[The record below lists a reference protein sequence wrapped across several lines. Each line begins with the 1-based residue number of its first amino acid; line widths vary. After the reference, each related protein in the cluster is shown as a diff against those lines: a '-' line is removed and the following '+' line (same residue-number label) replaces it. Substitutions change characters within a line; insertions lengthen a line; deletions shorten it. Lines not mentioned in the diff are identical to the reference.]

1 MGKDDKKKRAYFIE
15 RKQIEGDLE
24 ESENKYRSL
33 FENVQDV
40 FFETNLEGIILEISP
55 SIKYFSDF
63 NNDELLGTSIFN
75 LYFNPEDRNVLLN
88 TITLQ
93 GEIRDY
99 ELKLKT
105 KNGQIKVVSVNARLI
120 IDSDGRPNRI
130 DGSVRDITERKLTED
145 ALSESETKY
154 RYLFANNPQPM
165 WIYDLETL
173 TFLEVNQA
181 AINHYGYS
189 KEEFLSMT
197 IRDIRP
203 AEDIPALVNHLGLT
217 RPILNQAGTW
227 RHIKKNGEIIFV
239 EITSHLVL
247 INSRNARHVLIH
259 DITGRKLAEEALSK
273 SEQKYRNL
281 HESMIDG
288 FAYIDLL
295 GFIKDYNESFKQL
308 LGYSDE
314 ELSLLTYRD
323 FTPEK
328 WHDFEQ
334 RIITEQVLIRGF
346 SDIYEKEY
354 RKKDGTVFPVEVH
367 SFLMKND
374 NGKNEG
380 MWAIVRDITER
391 KRAEE
396 ALTESR
402 QQLLNIIDFLPDATF
417 VVDNEKK
424 VIAWNKAIEEMTGVQ
439 KQDMIGKR
447 DHAYAIPFYGKQQN
461 VFLDL
466 IDNNDEELNARYCD
480 VSRKGLSLH
489 AEIFAPALNNG
500 KGAYISVVGAPLFNG
515 SGERIGSIESIRDV
529 TDRKKADKAL
539 QESEERYRMLFER
552 SNDAI
557 FVVDISSGNY
567 LDANKSA
574 EILTGRPLDE
584 LKSIKTYELTPKD
597 AGKRIKMLRD
607 ANDSL
612 EMGEV
617 EYIRPDGTIRTAV
630 LNTIPISKDQ
640 VFGIAHDIT
649 DRKLAEEQLK
659 LSNQRVALHIQHTPL
674 AFIEFDLEGRV
685 RGWNPAAV
693 KIFGYSQ
700 EEAFGQYWTFI
711 VPQKVWSSVDGV
723 WEALVKQRG
732 GSRSSNENITKI
744 GQKISCEWYNTPLI
758 DSDGKTLGVAS
769 LVMDITDRKQA
780 VEALVKLKKAIYN
793 SGEAI
798 FLTDREGIFTFVNP
812 SFTSLYGFSSDEV
825 VGKTTPRIIKSG
837 VSDKSVYDY
846 FWQTLLNGDEV
857 KGELINKRKDGTLI
871 NIDGSATPIIDEE
884 KNIIGFLGIQRDITE
899 RKRAEERFRQQTD
912 AMEAAIDGMA
922 LLNADGNY
930 IYLNKSH
937 AEIYG
942 YDNASELIGAS
953 WRILYNIDE
962 LQRFDQEIMPE
973 LNQNG
978 HYQGRALGKKK
989 DGSTF
994 HQELSLTTLEN
1005 GGLICTVR
1013 DITERKKAEQELLIA
1028 KEKADESNRLKTA
1041 FLNNISHEIRTPF
1054 NGILG
1059 FLSIIQDFDLSGSE
1073 RDEYINIVNKSAFR
1087 LINTINE
1094 IVEISQIQTG
1104 QLKPIA
1110 SKVNIKRLIDDLFNK
1125 FKADAESKRL
1135 EYSLNND
1142 LPIDVTD
1149 ISTDSTKLN
1158 TILSILIGNA
1168 IKFTEAGSVE
1178 LGIKFRNK
1186 AQLGYIPDGSIGE
1199 PIELEFSVKDTGI
1212 GIPIDRQEAIFEL
1225 FMQADFSITRP
1236 FEGSGLGL
1244 SIAKAYVEMLGGEIW
1259 VESDPDNN
1267 SGRLG
1272 STFHFTLPYKVITV
1286 ERPGIDKRVSSDS
1299 TDNPIT
1305 PEVPELKILIVED
1318 DEISEM
1324 LLRKVVKS
1332 FSKEILHT
1340 TTGAEAVEAIRNNPD
1355 IDMILM
1361 DIRMPD
1367 LNGYE
1372 ATKQIRQFNEKV
1384 VIFAQTAFAQSGDR
1398 EMAIEAGCD
1407 DYIAKPVK
1415 KVELMELLQ
1424 RYFKK

>member
-1 MGKDDKKKRAYFIE
+1 MGKDDKKKKAYFIE
-15 RKQIEGDLE
+15 RKQIEGALE

-55 SIKYFSDF
+55 SIKYFSEF
-63 NNDELLGTSIFN
+63 NRDELLGTTIFN
-75 LYFNPEDRNVLLN
+75 LYCTPEDRNVLLN

-93 GEIRDY
+93 GEIQDY
-99 ELKLKT
+99 EIKLKT

-120 IDSDGRPNRI
+120 IGTDGRPDRI
-130 DGSVRDITERKLTED
+130 DGSVRDITERKLTEE

-197 IRDIRP
+197 IKDIRP
-203 AEDIPALVNHLGLT
+203 AEDIPALVDHLGLT
-217 RPILNQAGTW
+217 RPIFNQAGTW

-247 INSRNARHVLIH
+247 FNDRNARHVLIH

-281 HESMIDG
+281 HESMVDG
-288 FAYIDLL
+288 FAFIDMQ
-295 GFIKDYNESFKQL
+295 GYIKDYNESFKEL
-308 LGYSDE
+308 LGYSDQ
-314 ELSLLTYRD
+314 ELSLLNFRD

-328 WHDFEQ
+328 WQDFEHLLL
-334 RIITEQVLIRGF
+334 TEQVLIRGF

-367 SFLMKND
+367 TFLMKND
-374 NGKNEG
+374 TGKNEG

-447 DHAYAIPFYGKQQN
+447 DHAYAIPFYGKQLN

-466 IDNNDEELNARYCD
+466 IDNNDEELNARYSN

-489 AEIFAPALNNG
+489 AEIFAPALYNG
-500 KGAYISVVGAPLFNG
+500 KGAYISVEGAPLFNG
-515 SGERIGSIESIRDV
+515 SGERIGSIESIRDI
-529 TDRKKADKAL
+529 TNQKIADQAI
-539 QESEERYRMLFER
+539 QESEERYRTLFER

-557 FVVDISSGNY
+557 FLVDIPSRYY

-574 EILTGRPLDE
+574 EILTGRSLDE
-584 LKSIKTYELTPKD
+584 LKRAKTHELTPKD
-597 AGKRIKMLRD
+597 ASKRIKMLLD

-617 EYIRPDGTIRTAV
+617 EYVRPDGTIRTAV
-630 LNTIPISKDQ
+630 LSTIPLSKDQ

-649 DRKLAEEQLK
+649 ERKRAEEQLK
-659 LSNQRVALHIQHTPL
+659 LSNQRIALHIQHTPL

-711 VPQKVWSSVDGV
+711 VPQGVWSSVDGV

-769 LVMDITDRKQA
+769 LVMDIT
-780 VEALVKLKKAIYN
+780 
-793 SGEAI
+793 
-798 FLTDREGIFTFVNP
+798 
-812 SFTSLYGFSSDEV
+812 
-825 VGKTTPRIIKSG
+825 
-837 VSDKSVYDY
+837 
-846 FWQTLLNGDEV
+846 
-857 KGELINKRKDGTLI
+857 
-871 NIDGSATPIIDEE
+871 
-884 KNIIGFLGIQRDITE
+884 
-899 RKRAEERFRQQTD
+899 
-912 AMEAAIDGMA
+912 
-922 LLNADGNY
+922 
-930 IYLNKSH
+930 
-937 AEIYG
+937 
-942 YDNASELIGAS
+942 
-953 WRILYNIDE
+953 
-962 LQRFDQEIMPE
+962 
-973 LNQNG
+973 
-978 HYQGRALGKKK
+978 
-989 DGSTF
+989 
-994 HQELSLTTLEN
+994 
-1005 GGLICTVR
+1005 
-1013 DITERKKAEQELLIA
+1013 ERKKAEQELLIA

-1059 FLSIIQDFDLSGSE
+1059 FLSIIQDFDLTGSE
-1073 RDEYINIVNKSAFR
+1073 RDEYISIVNKSAYR
-1087 LINTINE
+1087 LINTIND

-1110 SKVNIKRLIDDLFNK
+1110 SEVNIKRLTDDLYNK
-1125 FKADAESKRL
+1125 FKTDAECQGL
-1135 EYSLNND
+1135 EFTINND
-1142 LPIDVTD
+1142 LPNDVAY

-1168 IKFTEAGSVE
+1168 IKFTEAGSVG
-1178 LGIKFRNK
+1178 LGIKFRIK
-1186 AQLGYIPDGSIGE
+1186 AQLGYTPDGSIGE
-1199 PIELEFSVKDTGI
+1199 PVELEFSVKDTGI

-1244 SIAKAYVEMLGGEIW
+1244 SIAKAYVEMLGGKIW

-1272 STFHFTLPYKVITV
+1272 STFYFTLPYKVITV
-1286 ERPGIDKRVSSDS
+1286 ERPGIDRRVSSDG

-1340 TTGAEAVEAIRNNPD
+1340 TSGAEAVEAIRNNPD

-1398 EMAIEAGCD
+1398 ELAIEAGCD

-1424 RYFKK
+1424 RYFKR